1 MIPSDSNGAPAEP
14 PQTGTENV
22 LLVEDDESVLRLVK
36 GVLERAGYTVLPSCN
51 GKDALA
57 TSERHDGPIHLVLTD
72 LLMPGM
78 RGDELGRRLT
88 AARPDVRVLYM
99 SGCVSLEETGEAPE
113 ALGSFIRKP
122 FSLNDL
128 VRRVR
133 TELDR

>member
-1 MIPSDSNGAPAEP
+1 MIPKNLNGEP
-14 PQTGTENV
+14 PEPPRPGTENV

-36 GVLERAGYTVLPSCN
+36 GVLEGAGYTVLPSCN

-57 TSERHDGPIHLVLTD
+57 TSERHEGPIDLVLTD
-72 LLMPGM
+72 FLMPGM

-99 SGCVSLEETGEAPE
+99 SGCVSLEGTGADSE

-122 FSLNDL
+122 FSLDDL

-133 TELDR
+133 AELDR